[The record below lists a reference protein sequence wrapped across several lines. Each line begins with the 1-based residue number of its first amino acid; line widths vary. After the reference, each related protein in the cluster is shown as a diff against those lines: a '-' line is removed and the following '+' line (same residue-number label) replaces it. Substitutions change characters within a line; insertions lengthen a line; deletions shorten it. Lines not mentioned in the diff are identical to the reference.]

1 MHSSHDSYRSSS
13 TASNSTRTP
22 HYQSPSNYLDLNAAT
37 GGSERAEFHD
47 RYQNRV
53 NRKKWKFV
61 SKKKTILSVI
71 FKYAWLEK
79 NHVNEVGSQYKTLG
93 KKVDHKPSTWR
104 CEDQAEAG
112 K

>member
-53 NRKKWKFV
+53 NRKMKIWF
-61 SKKKTILSVI
+61 
-71 FKYAWLEK
+71 
-79 NHVNEVGSQYKTLG
+79 
-93 KKVDHKPSTWR
+93 
-104 CEDQAEAG
+104 
-112 K
+112 